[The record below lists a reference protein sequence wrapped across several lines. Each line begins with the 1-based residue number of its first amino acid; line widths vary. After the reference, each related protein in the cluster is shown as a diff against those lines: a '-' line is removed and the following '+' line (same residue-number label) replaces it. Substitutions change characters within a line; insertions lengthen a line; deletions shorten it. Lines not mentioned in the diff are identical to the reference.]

1 MEKILLLVL
10 FILGSGRPGEWGGGG
25 GGGREVWLAER
36 KVGSLQIY
44 LSNFGFCMCFCCSVN
59 MFKKNTVI

>member
-1 MEKILLLVL
+1 MN
-10 FILGSGRPGEWGGGG
+10 GGG

-59 MFKKNTVI
+59 MFKKKYCNIKDIKYVC

>member
-10 FILGSGRPGEWGGGG
+10 FILGSGRRGEW

-36 KVGSLQIY
+36 KVGPLQIY
-44 LSNFGFCMCFCCSVN
+44 LSNFGICMCFCCSVN